1 MWPRLILRELI
12 PLLPRLLR
20 LLPALEGFFLADR
33 SAQSA
38 ARAETTGQMIME
50 MREQLREDAAERRH
64 LLLDLQGKVEGAQ
77 QDVQMTITQLAEL
90 EQQVRQ
96 LAHQTRM
103 LAVFSIAI
111 AVAALASMIM
121 VAIVL
126 ARISH

>member
-38 ARAETTGQMIME
+38 ARAETTRQMIME

-121 VAIVL
+121 VASVL

>member
-111 AVAALASMIM
+111 AVAALASTIM
-121 VAIVL
+121 VAILL
-126 ARISH
+126 ARVSH

>member
-20 LLPALEGFFLADR
+20 LLPALEGFFLIDR

-38 ARAETTGQMIME
+38 VRAETTHQMIAE
-50 MREQLREDAAERRH
+50 LQDQLRDDAAERRH
-64 LLLDLQGKVEGAQ
+64 LLLNLQAKVESSQ
-77 QDVQMTITQLAEL
+77 QDVQMTVTQLAAL

-96 LAHQTRM
+96 LAHQMRL
-103 LAVFSIAI
+103 LAVFSVGI

-121 VAIVL
+121 VAILL

>member
-20 LLPALEGFFLADR
+20 LLPALEGFFLIDR
-33 SAQSA
+33 SAQNA
-38 ARAETTGQMIME
+38 ARAETTHQMIAE
-50 MREQLREDAAERRH
+50 LQDQLRDEAAERRH
-64 LLLDLQGKVEGAQ
+64 LLLNLQAKVESSQ
-77 QDVQMTITQLAEL
+77 QDVQMTVTQLAAL

-96 LAHQTRM
+96 LTHQMRL
-103 LAVFSIAI
+103 LAVFSVGI

-121 VAIVL
+121 AAIVL